1 MNRILSVL
9 CLTFVAGAASCTNA
23 TDSQATL
30 VGDWVSQESLSPR
43 GYLTTQL
50 TFRTDGTFTNAGRMF
65 GCYPGQAAN
74 DLCAYTIASGTFT
87 TDGDGLAAN
96 VNRVVTW
103 DRFYGASSPET
114 VQNVNRTAFN
124 EGRFQIA
131 GRTLTLHFLTYP
143 ADALEPTTKVFV
155 RAE

>member
-9 CLTFVAGAASCTNA
+9 CLAFAACAASCSNA

-30 VGDWVSQESLSPR
+30 VGDWVRQESLSPR

-50 TFRTDGTFTNAGRMF
+50 TFRADGTFTNAGRMF

-74 DLCAYTIASGTFT
+74 DLCAYTIVSGTFT
-87 TDGDGLAAN
+87 TDDDRLAAN

-103 DRFYGASSPET
+103 DRFYGTSSPET
-114 VQNVNRTAFN
+114 VENVNFTAFN
-124 EGRFQIA
+124 EARFQIA

-143 ADALEPTTKVFV
+143 ADAPEPTTRIFL

>member
-9 CLTFVAGAASCTNA
+9 CLAFAACAASCSNA

-30 VGDWVSQESLSPR
+30 VGDWVRQESLSPR

-50 TFRTDGTFTNAGRMF
+50 TFRADGTFTNAGRMF

-74 DLCAYTIASGTFT
+74 DLCAYTIVSGTFT
-87 TDGDGLAAN
+87 TDDDRRAAN
-96 VNRVVTW
+96 VTRVVTW

-114 VQNVNRTAFN
+114 VENVNFTAFN
-124 EGRFQIA
+124 KARFQIA

-143 ADALEPTTKVFV
+143 ADAPEPTTRIFV